1 MNQKKS
7 ISINPSYF
15 KIGGKKEKKK
25 KKKPSFKNKLK
36 PNDIK
41 KKLIAKIKAHQKKE
55 KDKEITEH
63 EKENNTFKN
72 EFQETL
78 SYLEDMKKKKKQK
91 KQKKKEKRKNRNK
104 TLKKSTQQAGF
115 MSQTND
121 NKIDINP
128 MNSRNSS
135 NNSSNNRN
143 SNDNI
148 NSILP
153 DPPHGCLKGGKKPT
167 WRQYNKTL
175 KKNKNEILNEYTIK
189 PNFNLSSQF
198 EERSDKLEKLKD
210 KFREINEPNTP
221 KKTKIK
227 TRRIRRKITL
237 GKNKKGG
244 FVGVLVKSKQTRKN
258 VKREVDVL
266 KHKSIQEVKDY
277 LRKHN
282 LTKIGSSAPD
292 HILRATF
299 ENAYLSGNI
308 SNNNSEILLH
318 NWQEGD
324 EI

>member
-128 MNSRNSS
+128 MNSGNSS
-135 NNSSNNRN
+135 NTNSSN

-324 EI
+324 ESNN

>member
-128 MNSRNSS
+128 MNSGNSS
-135 NNSSNNRN
+135 NTNSSN

>member
-7 ISINPSYF
+7 ISIKPRYF
-15 KIGGKKEKKK
+15 KIVCKKEKKK

-128 MNSRNSS
+128 MNSGNSS
-135 NNSSNNRN
+135 NTNSSN

-324 EI
+324 ESNN

>member
-128 MNSRNSS
+128 MNSSNSS

-244 FVGVLVKSKQTRKN
+244 FVGVLVKSKKTRKN

>member
-55 KDKEITEH
+55 KDKEIIEH

-128 MNSRNSS
+128 MNSSNSS
-135 NNSSNNRN
+135 NNSSSN

-244 FVGVLVKSKQTRKN
+244 FVGVLVKSKKTRKN

>member
-55 KDKEITEH
+55 KNKEIIEH

-128 MNSRNSS
+128 MNSGNSS
-135 NNSSNNRN
+135 NTNSSN

>member
-128 MNSRNSS
+128 MNSSNSS

-244 FVGVLVKSKQTRKN
+244 FVGVLVKSKKTRKN
-258 VKREVDVL
+258 VKKEVDVL
-266 KHKSIQEVKDY
+266 KHKSILEVKDY

>member
-55 KDKEITEH
+55 KDKEIIDH

-128 MNSRNSS
+128 MNSGNSS
-135 NNSSNNRN
+135 NNSSN

-324 EI
+324 ESNN

>member
-128 MNSRNSS
+128 MNSSNSS
-135 NNSSNNRN
+135 NNSSSN

-244 FVGVLVKSKQTRKN
+244 FVGVLVKSKKTRKN

-324 EI
+324 ESNN

>member
-7 ISINPSYF
+7 ITINPSYF
-15 KIGGKKEKKK
+15 KIGGKKDKK
-25 KKKPSFKNKLK
+25 KKKPKFKNKLK

-55 KDKEITEH
+55 KDKDIIKE
-63 EKENNTFKN
+63 EKENDTFKN

-78 SYLEDMKKKKKQK
+78 SYLENMKKN
-91 KQKKKEKRKNRNK
+91 KKEKKNKRKEKKNRNK
-104 TLKKSTQQAGF
+104 TLKKSRQQEG
-115 MSQTND
+115 SVIGSIPN
-121 NKIDINP
+121 NIEIDINP
-128 MNSRNSS
+128 MNSI
-135 NNSSNNRN
+135 N
-143 SNDNI
+143 SNV

-175 KKNKNEILNEYTIK
+175 KKNKDEIIKEYKIK
-189 PNFNLSSQF
+189 PNFNLDSQF
-198 EERSDKLEKLKD
+198 KERSGKLEKLKD
-210 KFREINEPNTP
+210 KFKEINKPNKP

-237 GKNKKGG
+237 GKNRKGG
-244 FVGVLVKSKQTRKN
+244 FVGVLVKSKKTRKN
-258 VKREVDVL
+258 VKKEVDIL
-266 KHKSIQEVKDY
+266 KHKSIHEVKDY

-292 HILRATF
+292 HILRTTF

-308 SNNNSEILLH
+308 SNNNPDILLH
-318 NWQEGD
+318 NWHKED